1 MKPIWWTCGCGRKNC
16 SPRDGTRPS
25 CKGCA
30 KPAKF
35 TVEPPKGQGGFDFM
49 ESTKTEKT

>member
-16 SPRDGTRPS
+16 SKRSEGQPVCS
-25 CKGCA
+25 GCG

-35 TVEPPKGQGGFDFM
+35 EVEAPKGQQGFVFG
-49 ESTKTEKT
+49 E